1 MLSNLLLI
9 PEIESNFKPII
20 LLCLEYSGLYS
31 KNLGSKLQNIDF
43 LSATNNYDFMSLTE
57 IGNYSDL
64 EIAGYKS
71 FVQGSTPNQ
80 SRKGGRNSEGIVLF
94 YKKNSIN
101 IFQSRK
107 QLQILYGLK
116 LRNVFFFL
124 IR

>member
-1 MLSNLLLI
+1 
-9 PEIESNFKPII
+9 
-20 LLCLEYSGLYS
+20 
-31 KNLGSKLQNIDF
+31 
-43 LSATNNYDFMSLTE
+43 MSLTE

-116 LRNVFFFL
+116 LRNVFFFF
-124 IR
+124 